1 MLELDG
7 TVALQKVLLAANF
20 DTSVYSHALP
30 LSLPLSSCLSLSL
43 TLTHTHTC
51 IHTSFSS
58 AQLP

>member
-30 LSLPLSSCLSLSL
+30 LSLPLFLSLSFSDSH
-43 TLTHTHTC
+43 THTHTC